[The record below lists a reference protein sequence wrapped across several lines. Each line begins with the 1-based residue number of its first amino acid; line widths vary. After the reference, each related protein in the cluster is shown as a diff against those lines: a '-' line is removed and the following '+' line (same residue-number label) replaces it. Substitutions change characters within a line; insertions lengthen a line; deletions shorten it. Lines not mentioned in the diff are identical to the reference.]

1 MQGHTIGVEEEFHV
15 VDVVSG
21 ARMPGAPLITARDGQ
36 PASHQAADPVAS
48 PELHRS
54 VVETATDVHTNLDDL
69 RRDLV
74 ARRRALIDT
83 ATAHGLRVVAAGA
96 LPNSG
101 LGKSPVHPNWRYEW
115 MAEEYQQLVVEQQVC
130 ACQVQVGVADRDLA
144 VRVTRRVR
152 QWLPVLLA
160 LSVSSPYFMAADTG
174 YDSFRTLVTSRWP
187 TVGPPPD
194 FESAEEYDATVA
206 GLVHS
211 GVVCDRSMIYFD
223 ARVSARYPTVEIRIA
238 DGCPS
243 VDDAML
249 IAALSRGLIRTAI
262 VEDSTGLPVPRGHDV
277 LHRAATWRAARSGL
291 DADLVHPV
299 TARPSPAAQ
308 VVEALLAHVREAL
321 DAEGD
326 WEVAAELANQVFRRG
341 TSARAQR
348 QMARAGAA
356 HADVIASLA
365 TVTDPGSVTV

>member
-21 ARMPGAPLITARDGQ
+21 ARMPGGPLIAAQGDQ
-36 PASHQAADPVAS
+36 PADPVAS

-74 ARRRALIDT
+74 ARRRALVDT

-101 LGKSPVHPNWRYEW
+101 LDDIPVHPNWRYEW
-115 MAEEYQQLVVEQQVC
+115 MAEEYRQLVVEQHVC

-160 LSVSSPYFMAADTG
+160 LSVSSPYFRAADTG
-174 YDSFRTLVTSRWP
+174 YDSFRTVVTSRWP

-194 FESAEEYDATVA
+194 FESAAEYDATVA

-211 GVVCDRSMIYFD
+211 GVVCDRAMIYFD

-243 VDDAML
+243 LDDAIL
-249 IAALSRGLIRTAI
+249 IAALSRGLVRTAI
-262 VEDSTGLPVPRGHDV
+262 VDDAAGFPVPRGHDV
-277 LHRAATWRAARSGL
+277 LHRAATWRAARSGI
-291 DADLVHPV
+291 DADLVHPL

-308 VVEALLAHVREAL
+308 VVESLLAHVREAL
-321 DAEGD
+321 DEEGD
-326 WEVAAELANQVFRRG
+326 WDVTAELANQVFRRG

-348 QMARAGAA
+348 EMARAGAA

-365 TVTDPGSVTV
+365 TATDPGSVAV